1 MPAQSKRDA
10 KLVQYL
16 NDAYV
21 IERRLEGALETHIDA
36 TTRPDYLKRLK
47 QHLKETKSHA
57 TEVDRRIRQ
66 LGGQAEL
73 VRGPDALG
81 RGAEAAQSA
90 VQRATAAVRKPL
102 EAVKGTG
109 EQERMLKN
117 ARTEFEDEAK
127 EIANYRVIEAMATAV
142 GDTDTAKLARKI
154 LRQEQRM
161 SEFLAGLIPELAAN
175 TAHDEIPIA
184 EIDAPS
190 ARRTPAAASAGN
202 GEAKTTRAKTTRA
215 KTTRA
220 KATRAKPRARTTA
233 AKPRATSRRSRSS

>member
-1 MPAQSKRDA
+1 MSEQTKRDI

-16 NDAYV
+16 NDAYAT
-21 IERRLEGALETHIDA
+21 ERRLEVALETHIDG
-36 TTRPDYLKRLK
+36 TTRADYLKRLQ

-57 TEVDRRIRQ
+57 TEVERRIRQ

-90 VQRATAAVRKPL
+90 VQRATAAVKKPL
-102 EAVKGTG
+102 EAVMGTG

-127 EIANYRVIEAMATAV
+127 EIANYRLIDAMATAV

-154 LRQEQRM
+154 LREEQRM
-161 SEFLAGLIPELAAN
+161 ADFLGGLIPELAVDM
-175 TAHDEIPIA
+175 AHDEIPIA
-184 EIDAPS
+184 EIQGPA
-190 ARRTPAAASAGN
+190 ARRTAADGTAAARPTKSGSRSGSAKSKAAG
-202 GEAKTTRAKTTRA
+202 AKTRPARRTRGG
-215 KTTRA
+215 
-220 KATRAKPRARTTA
+220 
-233 AKPRATSRRSRSS
+233 S